1 MLKLIVRGVFKQ
13 RQMFKFVR
21 RILKKKQML
30 KFVRRGLKENQ
41 MLTRIKETKLFGIA
55 QDLKKGT
62 SNLAVIK
69 QESLS
74 QKLTQFVTKYLL

>member
-21 RILKKKQML
+21 RILKK
-30 KFVRRGLKENQ
+30 NQ